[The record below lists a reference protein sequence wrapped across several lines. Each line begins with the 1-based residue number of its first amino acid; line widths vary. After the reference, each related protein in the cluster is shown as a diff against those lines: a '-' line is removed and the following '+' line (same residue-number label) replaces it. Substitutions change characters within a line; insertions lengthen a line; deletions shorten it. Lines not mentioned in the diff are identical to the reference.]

1 MQAAAGSWGASTGTR
16 RLRQPGRQTAICQR
30 RDALSQ
36 SEFVEP
42 DIVLDHCVQS
52 DWYASRIC
60 QIKLPKHDLV
70 APDLSQKILKYEN
83 CQLFTCTSS
92 VSKAERSKAGIV
104 TNWVAS
110 FVRNDK

>member
-1 MQAAAGSWGASTGTR
+1 LGAAREHAASDNLGAR
-16 RLRQPGRQTAICQR
+16 RPLPAARC
-30 RDALSQ
+30 LSQ
-36 SEFVEP
+36 SESVEP
-42 DIVLDHCVQS
+42 DIVLDHSVQS
-52 DWYASRIC
+52 DWYASRIR

>member
-1 MQAAAGSWGASTGTR
+1 MLPVVGDLLDLPTPAPA
-16 RLRQPGRQTAICQR
+16 RLRWRKTACQR

-36 SEFVEP
+36 SESVEP

-52 DWYASRIC
+52 DWHASRIR

-83 CQLFTCTSS
+83 CQSFTRTSS
-92 VSKAERSKAGIV
+92 VSKAERSKAGII